1 MDASRLL
8 AVHEPRFINREL
20 SWLEF
25 DARVL
30 ALAQDASLPLLE
42 RIKFLAIFA
51 SNMDE
56 FFQIR
61 VAGLQEQVEARVV
74 KTSPDGLTPAEQL
87 DGIRL
92 RAQELMAAAASLF
105 IVELVPALEKER
117 IRIVRSLEG
126 LDPSDLD
133 FLDREFGERIFPV
146 LTPLS
151 VDPAH
156 PFPYIS
162 DLSLNL
168 AAIVRDPTTTVR
180 RFARVKVPP
189 LLPRFS
195 VLPDGERFVPVEV
208 VIASHLER
216 LFPGMEI
223 VSFHAFR
230 VTRDADVEVEE
241 DEAEDLLEAI
251 QSVLRRRRRGA
262 SPVRLEVDETMS
274 PEVLELLRRELDLQE
289 SEVYVLPGPLDLAA
303 LMSLYSLDRPD
314 LKQQPWTPVTQ
325 PRLADA
331 DGTPDLF
338 AVIRD
343 GDVLVHHPYDSFT
356 TSVEAFVGQ
365 AARDR
370 DVLAIKQT
378 LYRTSTQESPII
390 RSLIRAAELGKQVVA
405 LVELKA
411 RFDEEAN
418 ISYAREL
425 EKAGVH
431 VVYGVVGLKTH
442 AKVSLVVRREA
453 GGIRRYAHVGTGN
466 YNPVTATLYE
476 DIGLLTADP
485 EIGADLTDLFNL
497 LTGYSRQQ
505 HYRTVLVAPDFLRP
519 RIRELIQEQAREGG
533 RIVLKMNALV
543 DPDVIEALYEAAQ
556 AGARIDLIVR
566 GICCLRPGVPG
577 LSENIRVR
585 SLVGRYLEHSRIFR
599 FGEGEDAIH
608 YIGSADLMQRNL
620 DQRVEAVVP
629 VPDPALC
636 ARLDQM
642 LVGEAVRQAMGALVE
657 RLVEREA
664 GVRQGDDAEDVH
676 QARVAVRRL
685 RSVLRTFGDVLEPEW
700 ATALRDEL
708 RWLGRLLGD
717 VRDAEVL
724 RDRLHAQAGWIAAED
739 RPAVKRLIRR
749 LSARRDLARARLIEQ
764 MTTDRYRSLVD
775 ALDDGAREPALLPE
789 VAAVPADVALRPGLQ
804 KLWKHLDAAIED
816 VVTEGATDGAL
827 HVVRIRSKRVR
838 YAAEAVTPVFGKP
851 AR

>member
-1 MDASRLL
+1 MDASRVL
-8 AVHEPRFINREL
+8 AAHEPRFINREL

-92 RAQELMAAAASLF
+92 RAQELMATAASLF
-105 IVELVPALEKER
+105 TVELVPALEKEK
-117 IRIVRSLEG
+117 IRIVRALQG

-151 VDPAH
+151 VDPSH

-168 AAIVRDPTTTVR
+168 AAIVRDPTTSVR

-189 LLPRFS
+189 LLPRFI
-195 VLPDGERFVPVEV
+195 VLPDGERFVPLEV

-223 VSFHAFR
+223 VSFHTFR

-289 SEVYVLPGPLDLAA
+289 SEVYVLFGPLDLAA

-325 PRLADA
+325 PRLSDGQ
-331 DGTPDLF
+331 GTPDLF

-365 AARDR
+365 AARDK

-378 LYRTSTQESPII
+378 LYRTSTQESAII
-390 RSLIRAAELGKQVVA
+390 RALIRAAELGKQVVA

-418 ISYAREL
+418 ITYAREL
-425 EKAGVH
+425 EKTGVH

-519 RIRELIQEQAREGG
+519 RIRELIREQAREGG
-533 RIVLKMNALV
+533 RIVLKLNALV

-566 GICCLRPGVPG
+566 GICCLRPGVSG
-577 LSENIRVR
+577 LSENVRVR

-599 FGEGEDAIH
+599 FGEGEDARH

-620 DQRVEAVVP
+620 DHRVEAAVP

-636 ARLDQM
+636 ARLDEM
-642 LVGEAVRQAMGALVE
+642 L
-657 RLVEREA
+657 
-664 GVRQGDDAEDVH
+664 
-676 QARVAVRRL
+676 
-685 RSVLRTFGDVLEPEW
+685 DVL
-700 ATALRDEL
+700 LRDDTL
-708 RWLGRLLGD
+708 AWTLGRDGAWTK
-717 VRDAEVL
+717 VPTERGVN
-724 RDRLHAQAGWIAAED
+724 AQQRFQEM
-739 RPAVKRLIRR
+739 AVE
-749 LSARRDLARARLIEQ
+749 RARL
-764 MTTDRYRSLVD
+764 
-775 ALDDGAREPALLPE
+775 A
-789 VAAVPADVALRPGLQ
+789 
-804 KLWKHLDAAIED
+804 
-816 VVTEGATDGAL
+816 
-827 HVVRIRSKRVR
+827 
-838 YAAEAVTPVFGKP
+838 
-851 AR
+851 

>member
-1 MDASRLL
+1 MEASRLL
-8 AVHEPRFINREL
+8 TVPEPRFINREL

-42 RIKFLAIFA
+42 RIKFLSIFA

-92 RAQELMAAAASLF
+92 RAQELLATAAALF
-105 IVELVPALEKER
+105 TAELVPALEKEK

-126 LDPSDLD
+126 LDDADLD
-133 FLDREFGERIFPV
+133 VLDREFSERIFPV

-168 AAIVRDPTTTVR
+168 AAIVRDPTTGVR

-189 LLPRFS
+189 LLPRF
-195 VLPDGERFVPVEV
+195 VALPDGERFVPLEA
-208 VIASHLER
+208 VIAAHLER

-223 VSFHAFR
+223 VSHHAFR

-251 QSVLRRRRRGA
+251 QTVLRRRRRGA
-262 SPVRLEVDETMS
+262 SPVRLEIDETMTS
-274 PEVLELLRRELDLQE
+274 EVLELLRRELDLQE
-289 SEVYVLPGPLDLAA
+289 SEVFVMPGPLDLSA
-303 LMSLYSLDRPD
+303 LMSLYALERPE
-314 LKQQPWTPVTQ
+314 LKQEPWTPVTQ
-325 PRLADA
+325 PRLTNGQGA
-331 DGTPDLF
+331 PDLF
-338 AVIRD
+338 AVLRE

-356 TSVEAFVGQ
+356 SSVEAFVEQ
-365 AARDR
+365 SARDR

-378 LYRTSTQESPII
+378 LYRTSAQESAII
-390 RSLIRAAELGKQVVA
+390 RALIRAAELGKQVVA

-418 ISYAREL
+418 IMYAREL

-466 YNPVTATLYE
+466 YNPVTATIYE

-505 HYRTVLVAPDFLRP
+505 EYRTVLVAPDFLRP
-519 RIRELIQEQAREGG
+519 RMRELIRGQAREGG

-543 DPDVIEALYEAAQ
+543 DPDAIEALYEAAQ

-577 LSENIRVR
+577 LSENIHVR

-599 FGEGEDAIH
+599 FGHGEDARH
-608 YIGSADLMQRNL
+608 YVGSADLMQRNL

-629 VPDPALC
+629 VPDTELC
-636 ARLDQM
+636 ARLDEM
-642 LVGEAVRQAMGALVE
+642 L
-657 RLVEREA
+657 
-664 GVRQGDDAEDVH
+664 
-676 QARVAVRRL
+676 
-685 RSVLRTFGDVLEPEW
+685 DVLLQDDTLAW
-700 ATALRDEL
+700 T
-708 RWLGRLLGD
+708 LGTDGGWTKVPTERG
-717 VRDAEVL
+717 VN
-724 RDRLHAQAGWIAAED
+724 AQQRFQEM
-739 RPAVKRLIRR
+739 AVE
-749 LSARRDLARARLIEQ
+749 RARL
-764 MTTDRYRSLVD
+764 
-775 ALDDGAREPALLPE
+775 A
-789 VAAVPADVALRPGLQ
+789 
-804 KLWKHLDAAIED
+804 
-816 VVTEGATDGAL
+816 
-827 HVVRIRSKRVR
+827 
-838 YAAEAVTPVFGKP
+838 
-851 AR
+851 